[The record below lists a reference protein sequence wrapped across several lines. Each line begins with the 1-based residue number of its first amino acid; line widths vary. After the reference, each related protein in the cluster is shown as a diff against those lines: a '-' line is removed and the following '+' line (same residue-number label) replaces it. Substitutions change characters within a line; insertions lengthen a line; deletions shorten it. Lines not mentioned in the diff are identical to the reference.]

1 MTHPVI
7 TLHATPA
14 NDASTPV
21 EELFAL
27 VATIGGLEADNDC
40 DEIIP
45 ATVGARCAGGCSG
58 GFVADPHGPSTHNPT
73 GLRECPVCG

>member
-1 MTHPVI
+1 MNT
-7 TLHATPA
+7 ATDRTD
-14 NDASTPV
+14 DASAPA

-27 VATIGGLEADNDC
+27 VATIEGLDAANDC
-40 DEIIP
+40 TDEGDEIIP